1 MADQLI
7 RAIAAD
13 GGIRVVGAITTH
25 LVEEARTRH
34 RLSYV
39 ATAALG
45 RTLTAGALLVSN
57 MKREDARVNI
67 QIQGDGPLG
76 GILVDARLDGSVR
89 GYVSAPSVELP
100 PNAQGKLDVG
110 AAVGKNG
117 YLYVVRDAGL
127 GYPYSS
133 TVELVSGE
141 IGDDLTQYLATSEQ
155 TPSALVLGV
164 FVDQNGVEAAGGLL
178 LQILPKAATD
188 DYLITT
194 LESRLSSLAGFTPM
208 LRAHKTLP
216 QIIEDLV
223 GDMGLEIFP
232 ESQLLRFHCPCDDQR
247 LLSALKLLGEE
258 ELEDMINKREPAEA
272 VCHFCSNTYEA
283 KCDRLT
289 DILSELKLENA
300 SRA

>member
-7 RAIAAD
+7 RAVAAD
-13 GGIRVVGAITTH
+13 GGIRVVGAITTR
-25 LVEEARTRH
+25 LVEEARNRH

-57 MKREDARVNI
+57 MKREDARINI

-89 GYVSAPSVELP
+89 GYVSDPSIELP

-117 YLYVVRDAGL
+117 YLYIVRDAGL

-164 FVDQNGVEAAGGLL
+164 FVDQNGVEAAGG
-178 LQILPKAATD
+178 
-188 DYLITT
+188 YC
-194 LESRLSSLAGFTPM
+194 SRFCLRPPLMTVWSPPWNPGFHRWQD
-208 LRAHKTLP
+208 LRRCCGPIK
-216 QIIEDLV
+216 
-223 GDMGLEIFP
+223 
-232 ESQLLRFHCPCDDQR
+232 HC
-247 LLSALKLLGEE
+247 LKLLKTSSVIWG
-258 ELEDMINKREPAEA
+258 
-272 VCHFCSNTYEA
+272 
-283 KCDRLT
+283 
-289 DILSELKLENA
+289 
-300 SRA
+300 